1 MGLEG
6 VYQPMFELPMQPSNE
21 RSLLTRKSEAEIMS
35 EVPFN
40 DEEFLLQQAN
50 QTSDEEE
57 EGVPMSRGAHIGTGL
72 FASAFGGIFGGMPL
86 AMFIFVM
93 LEEGDAIEKV
103 LVGLFVSPFVLIGGS
118 MFIFGVVC
126 VGAGI
131 IGYPLIK
138 EYDDED
144 EEEADGAPVSTAF
157 AYTSEDDMLEQIR
170 EAQVQPALAEPG
182 EKAPTLGWGMAPAS
196 APTTS
201 DEQTTSEDGPRTS
214 ENADHSDTS
223 TGGFWGN
230 ITDDNG
236 AS

>member
-1 MGLEG
+1 
-6 VYQPMFELPMQPSNE
+6 MFEMPMQSSIR
-21 RSLLTRKSEAEIMS
+21 RSLLTRKSKADFMS
-35 EVPFN
+35 EIPAHN
-40 DEEFLLQQAN
+40 EDLLLQQAN
-50 QTSDEEE
+50 QTSDEEDE

-72 FASAFGGIFGGMPL
+72 FASAFGVIFGGMPL

-93 LEEGDAIEKV
+93 LEEGDVIEKV

-138 EYDDED
+138 EDDDED
-144 EEEADGAPVSTAF
+144 EEEGDEGPVSTAF

-182 EKAPTLGWGMAPAS
+182 ERAPTLGWGMAPGNQPS
-196 APTTS
+196 G
-201 DEQTTSEDGPRTS
+201 DEGTLQEGKADSFWEQMRTP
-214 ENADHSDTS
+214 EEV
-223 TGGFWGN
+223 
-230 ITDDNG
+230 
-236 AS
+236 

>member
-1 MGLEG
+1 
-6 VYQPMFELPMQPSNE
+6 
-21 RSLLTRKSEAEIMS
+21 MS
-35 EVPFN
+35 EVPDN
-40 DEEFLLQQAN
+40 GEEFLLQQAN
-50 QTSDEEE
+50 QTSDEGDE

-72 FASAFGGIFGGMPL
+72 FASAFGVIFGGMPL

-131 IGYPLIK
+131 LGYPLIK
-138 EYDDED
+138 EGDDED
-144 EEEADGAPVSTAF
+144 EEEADGTPVSTAF
-157 AYTSEDDMLEQIR
+157 AYTSEDEMLEQIR

-182 EKAPTLGWGMAPAS
+182 EKAPTLGWGMAPATP
-196 APTTS
+196 PTTS
-201 DEQTTSEDGPRTS
+201 DEVPRSEDGPPAS
-214 ENADHSDTS
+214 GNADQSDTG

-230 ITDDNG
+230 VTDDND

>member
-1 MGLEG
+1 
-6 VYQPMFELPMQPSNE
+6 
-21 RSLLTRKSEAEIMS
+21 MS
-35 EVPFN
+35 EVPVDKEN
-40 DEEFLLQQAN
+40 LLLQQAD
-50 QTSDEEE
+50 QTSDENEE
-57 EGVPMSRGAHIGTGL
+57 EGAPMSRGAHIGTGL
-72 FASAFGGIFGGMPL
+72 FASAFGVIFGGMPL

-138 EYDDED
+138 DYDDED

-157 AYTSEDDMLEQIR
+157 AYTSEDEMLEQIR
-170 EAQVQPALAEPG
+170 EAQIQPALAEPG

-201 DEQTTSEDGPRTS
+201 DEETTSEDGPRAS
-214 ENADHSDTS
+214 GNADQSDTS

>member
-1 MGLEG
+1 
-6 VYQPMFELPMQPSNE
+6 
-21 RSLLTRKSEAEIMS
+21 
-35 EVPFN
+35 
-40 DEEFLLQQAN
+40 
-50 QTSDEEE
+50 
-57 EGVPMSRGAHIGTGL
+57 MSRGAHIGTGL
-72 FASAFGGIFGGMPL
+72 FASAFGVIFGGMPL

-138 EYDDED
+138 EDDDED

-157 AYTSEDDMLEQIR
+157 AYTSEDEMLEQIR

-182 EKAPTLGWGMAPAS
+182 ERAPTLGWGMAPATS
-196 APTTS
+196 TTTS
-201 DEQTTSEDGPRTS
+201 DEESGSEDGPPAS
-214 ENADHSDTS
+214 GNADQSDTG

-230 ITDDNG
+230 VTDDNG
-236 AS
+236 AP

>member
-1 MGLEG
+1 
-6 VYQPMFELPMQPSNE
+6 
-21 RSLLTRKSEAEIMS
+21 MS
-35 EVPFN
+35 EIPAHN
-40 DEEFLLQQAN
+40 EDFLLQQAN
-50 QTSDEEE
+50 QTSDEEDE

-72 FASAFGGIFGGMPL
+72 FASAFGVIFGGMPL

-93 LEEGDAIEKV
+93 LEEGDVIEKV

-138 EYDDED
+138 EDDDED
-144 EEEADGAPVSTAF
+144 EEEGDEGPVSTAF

-182 EKAPTLGWGMAPAS
+182 ERAPTLGWGMAPGNQPS
-196 APTTS
+196 G
-201 DEQTTSEDGPRTS
+201 DEGTLQEGKADSFWEQMRTP
-214 ENADHSDTS
+214 EEV
-223 TGGFWGN
+223 
-230 ITDDNG
+230 
-236 AS
+236 

>member
-1 MGLEG
+1 
-6 VYQPMFELPMQPSNE
+6 
-21 RSLLTRKSEAEIMS
+21 MS
-35 EVPFN
+35 ESPAN
-40 DEEFLLQQAN
+40 AEGLLPQQAE
-50 QTSDEEE
+50 QTSDESEE
-57 EGVPMSRGAHIGTGL
+57 EGVPMSRGAHLGTGL
-72 FASAFGGIFGGMPL
+72 FASAFGVIFGGVPL
-86 AMFIFVM
+86 GMFIFVM

-103 LVGLFVSPFVLIGGS
+103 LVGLFVSPFVLIGGT

-144 EEEADGAPVSTAF
+144 EEEGDGKPVSTAF
-157 AYTSEDDMLEQIR
+157 AYTSEDDMLKQIR

-201 DEQTTSEDGPRTS
+201 DEETTSEDGPRAS
-214 ENADHSDTS
+214 GNADQSDTG

>member
-1 MGLEG
+1 
-6 VYQPMFELPMQPSNE
+6 
-21 RSLLTRKSEAEIMS
+21 MS
-35 EVPFN
+35 EVPVN
-40 DEEFLLQQAN
+40 GVDFLLQQAN
-50 QTSDEEE
+50 QTSGEEDE

-72 FASAFGGIFGGMPL
+72 FASAFGVIFGGMPL
-86 AMFIFVM
+86 AIFIFVM

-138 EYDDED
+138 SYDGED
-144 EEEADGAPVSTAF
+144 EGEEGGGPVSTAF

-182 EKAPTLGWGMAPAS
+182 EKAPTLGWGMAPT
-196 APTTS
+196 APPATS
-201 DEQTTSEDGPRTS
+201 DEKPMSNDEPLATNASEADGGGAFWS
-214 ENADHSDTS
+214 GMAGSDEN
-223 TGGFWGN
+223 
-230 ITDDNG
+230 
-236 AS
+236 

>member
-6 VYQPMFELPMQPSNE
+6 VYQPMFELPMQSSIR
-21 RSLLTRKSEAEIMS
+21 RSLLTRKSKADFMGEIPAHN
-35 EVPFN
+35 E
-40 DEEFLLQQAN
+40 DLLLQQAN
-50 QTSDEEE
+50 QTSDEEDE

-72 FASAFGGIFGGMPL
+72 FASAFGVIFGGMPL

-131 IGYPLIK
+131 ISYPLIK

-144 EEEADGAPVSTAF
+144 EEEGDEERVSTAF

-182 EKAPTLGWGMAPAS
+182 GRAPTLGWGMAP
-196 APTTS
+196 
-201 DEQTTSEDGPRTS
+201 DEQPFEDEETLQEEKADPFWEQMRTP
-214 ENADHSDTS
+214 EEV
-223 TGGFWGN
+223 
-230 ITDDNG
+230 
-236 AS
+236 

>member
-1 MGLEG
+1 
-6 VYQPMFELPMQPSNE
+6 
-21 RSLLTRKSEAEIMS
+21 MS
-35 EVPFN
+35 EVPVN
-40 DEEFLLQQAN
+40 GEEFLLQQAN
-50 QTSDEEE
+50 QTSDESDE
-57 EGVPMSRGAHIGTGL
+57 EGAPMSRGAHIGTGL
-72 FASAFGGIFGGMPL
+72 FASAFGVIFGGMPL

-118 MFIFGVVC
+118 MFIFGMVC

-138 EYDDED
+138 EDDDED
-144 EEEADGAPVSTAF
+144 EEEGDEGPVSTAF

-196 APTTS
+196 TPATS
-201 DEQTTSEDGPRTS
+201 DEESSPEEAPPAPNATETDG
-214 ENADHSDTS
+214 
-223 TGGFWGN
+223 GGAFWSGM
-230 ITDDNG
+230 
-236 AS
+236 ASGDKN

>member
-1 MGLEG
+1 
-6 VYQPMFELPMQPSNE
+6 
-21 RSLLTRKSEAEIMS
+21 MS
-35 EVPFN
+35 EIPAHN
-40 DEEFLLQQAN
+40 EEFLLQQAN
-50 QTSDEEE
+50 QTSDEEDE

-72 FASAFGGIFGGMPL
+72 FASAFGVIFGGMPL

-138 EYDDED
+138 EHDDED

-157 AYTSEDDMLEQIR
+157 AYTSEDEMLEQIR

-182 EKAPTLGWGMAPAS
+182 ERAPTLGWGMAPAS
-196 APTTS
+196 TPSTS
-201 DEQTTSEDGPRTS
+201 DEGSTSNETPPASG
-214 ENADHSDTS
+214 NADQSDAG

-230 ITDDNG
+230 LTDDNG

>member
-1 MGLEG
+1 
-6 VYQPMFELPMQPSNE
+6 MQPSNE
-21 RSLLTRKSEAEIMS
+21 RSLLTRKSKAEIMS
-35 EVPFN
+35 EVPVN
-40 DEEFLLQQAN
+40 GEEFLLQQAN

-72 FASAFGGIFGGMPL
+72 FASALGVIFGGMPL
-86 AMFIFVM
+86 GIFILTM
-93 LEEGDAIEKV
+93 LEGGDAIEMV
-103 LVGLFVSPFVLIGGS
+103 LIGLFVSPFVLIGGT
-118 MFIFGVVC
+118 MFIFGMVSL
-126 VGAGI
+126 GAGI

-144 EEEADGAPVSTAF
+144 EEEGDGIPVSTAF

-214 ENADHSDTS
+214 ENADQSDTG

>member
-1 MGLEG
+1 
-6 VYQPMFELPMQPSNE
+6 
-21 RSLLTRKSEAEIMS
+21 MS
-35 EVPFN
+35 EVPVN
-40 DEEFLLQQAN
+40 GEEFLLQQAN
-50 QTSDEEE
+50 QTSDESDE
-57 EGVPMSRGAHIGTGL
+57 EGAPMSRGAHIGTGL
-72 FASAFGGIFGGMPL
+72 FASVFGGMFGGIPL

-138 EYDDED
+138 EDDDED
-144 EEEADGAPVSTAF
+144 EEEGDEGPVSTAF

-182 EKAPTLGWGMAPAS
+182 ERAPTLGWGMAPAS
-196 APTTS
+196 TPATS
-201 DEQTTSEDGPRTS
+201 DEESSPEEAPPAPNATETDG
-214 ENADHSDTS
+214 
-223 TGGFWGN
+223 GGAFWSGM
-230 ITDDNG
+230 
-236 AS
+236 ASGDKN

>member
-1 MGLEG
+1 
-6 VYQPMFELPMQPSNE
+6 
-21 RSLLTRKSEAEIMS
+21 MS
-35 EVPFN
+35 EIPAHN
-40 DEEFLLQQAN
+40 EEFLLQQAN
-50 QTSDEEE
+50 QTSDEEDE

-72 FASAFGGIFGGMPL
+72 FASAFGVIFGGMPL

-138 EYDDED
+138 EHDDED

-157 AYTSEDDMLEQIR
+157 AYTSEDEMLEQIR

-182 EKAPTLGWGMAPAS
+182 ERAPTLGWGMAPAS
-196 APTTS
+196 TPSTS
-201 DEQTTSEDGPRTS
+201 DERSTSNETPPAPG
-214 ENADHSDTS
+214 NADQSDAG

-230 ITDDNG
+230 LTDDNG

>member
-6 VYQPMFELPMQPSNE
+6 VYQPMFELPMQSSIR
-21 RSLLTRKSEAEIMS
+21 RSLLTRKSKAEIMS
-35 EVPFN
+35 EVPVSS
-40 DEEFLLQQAN
+40 EEFLLQQAN
-50 QTSDEEE
+50 QSSDKSEE

-72 FASAFGGIFGGMPL
+72 FASAFGVIFGGMPL

-157 AYTSEDDMLEQIR
+157 AYTSEDEMLEQIR

-182 EKAPTLGWGMAPAS
+182 EKAPTLGWGMAPTS
-196 APTTS
+196 TPTTN
-201 DEQTTSEDGPRTS
+201 DEKPMSNDEPPATNTSETDGGSAFWSGMAGS
-214 ENADHSDTS
+214 EES
-223 TGGFWGN
+223 
-230 ITDDNG
+230 
-236 AS
+236 

>member
-6 VYQPMFELPMQPSNE
+6 VYQPMFELPMQSSIR
-21 RSLLTRKSEAEIMS
+21 RSLLTRKSKADFMS
-35 EVPFN
+35 EIPAHN
-40 DEEFLLQQAN
+40 EDLLLQQAK
-50 QTSDEEE
+50 QTSDEGEE

-72 FASAFGGIFGGMPL
+72 FASAFGVIFGGMPL

-138 EYDDED
+138 EDDDED
-144 EEEADGAPVSTAF
+144 EEEGDEGPVSTAF

-182 EKAPTLGWGMAPAS
+182 ERAPTLGWGMAP
-196 APTTS
+196 
-201 DEQTTSEDGPRTS
+201 DEQPFGNEETLQEEKADPFWEQMRTP
-214 ENADHSDTS
+214 EEV
-223 TGGFWGN
+223 
-230 ITDDNG
+230 
-236 AS
+236 

>member
-1 MGLEG
+1 
-6 VYQPMFELPMQPSNE
+6 
-21 RSLLTRKSEAEIMS
+21 MS
-35 EVPFN
+35 EVPDN
-40 DEEFLLQQAN
+40 GEEFLPQQAN
-50 QTSDEEE
+50 QTSDEEDE

-72 FASAFGGIFGGMPL
+72 FASAFGVIFGGMPL

-138 EYDDED
+138 EDDDED

-157 AYTSEDDMLEQIR
+157 AYTTEDKMLEQIR

-182 EKAPTLGWGMAPAS
+182 EKAPTLGWGMAPATP
-196 APTTS
+196 PTTS
-201 DEQTTSEDGPRTS
+201 DEEPRSEDGPPAS
-214 ENADHSDTS
+214 GNADQSDTG

-230 ITDDNG
+230 VTDDND